1 MIYRQVQALFISR
14 VGFKYSFWNYV
25 NFYSDSPKS
34 ISDKNNA
41 TAVIV
46 IIACDP
52 YLGQFW
58 ELFFQKVDE
67 HVELCK

>member
-25 NFYSDSPKS
+25 NFYCDSPKS
-34 ISDKNNA
+34 LSDKNTA

-52 YLGQFW
+52 YLG
-58 ELFFQKVDE
+58 
-67 HVELCK
+67 